1 MAPGARSARV
11 GRTLSPCCSRI
22 RVPHGKFADQKQR
35 GILMRL
41 PLAVRAYGLALAL
54 LVANVVAAQPRLP
67 EGITH
72 VTTVE
77 GISEYRL
84 DNGLQVLLFRD
95 PSNAR
100 ITVNMTYLVGS
111 VDESYGET
119 GMAHLLEH
127 MLFKGS
133 TKFPDILAAIRSHG
147 AQFNGTTSWDRTN
160 YFETFDAS
168 EANLEW
174 ALDLESDRMI
184 NAFVAQRDLDTE
196 MTVVRNEFE
205 AGENDPTGVLF
216 ERVLSAAYLWHGY
229 GRSPIGSRSDIENV
243 PIPRLQ
249 AFYRRHYQPDNAVL
263 VVAGR
268 FEEQRALELIDRY
281 FGAIPRPERELI
293 DNYTVEPTQ
302 DGERE
307 VVVRRVGNAQ
317 VLMAAYHSPDGAH
330 EEFVPLQIASEV
342 LGDVPSGRLY
352 KALVE
357 TGLASQIGVTSLQ
370 QRDPGM
376 VLFMAMV
383 PEDGS
388 LDAARAAML
397 ATIDDINATPITA
410 EEVER
415 IRNQAMSG
423 FEQAMNNSQS
433 VAIQLSN
440 WAAIGDWRMMF
451 LDRDRVR
458 TASAEAT
465 QSAALKYFKASNR
478 TVGMFIP
485 GEPDRAEIPPRPD
498 VTAMLQGY
506 KGDEVRAEGEAFD
519 PTPANIESRITRVDL
534 PGGIKLVMLPK
545 ETRGDGVNAV
555 IRLNYGDENSL
566 RGPGRLAGLT
576 SQMLMRGTRNKSRQD
591 IQDELARLQS
601 QLNVGGGPGLASANI
616 QSTRE
621 NLPDVLALAVEVLR
635 DPAFPESELTTL
647 KEQITTNL
655 EASRSEPQA
664 IVSRAYSRHW
674 ARNYPRDDPRYVLT
688 IDEELAF
695 VNGVTVANLR
705 DFHEEFFGASH
716 AEVVVIGDF
725 DPNAVR
731 ALLADRLDGWQSPK
745 PFSDMLTQ
753 YANLAKDPT
762 TQDFNTPDKENAF
775 ILGGM
780 PIQMRDSHADYPAL
794 LFGNYILGSGPA
806 SRLFGRIRGREGLSY
821 GVGSGFNAS
830 PRSDGA
836 TFTVNAIAAPQNAA
850 KVEASFRDELATVLR
865 DGYTQE
871 EFDAAKVSWAQA
883 QQVRRTQDGGLANQL
898 GLWTHVGRTM
908 AFDAELEARVAALT
922 VEQVRD
928 AMRRH
933 LDVEKMTFMK
943 GGDFEAVSA
952 AGGGQ

>member
-1 MAPGARSARV
+1 M
-11 GRTLSPCCSRI
+11 
-22 RVPHGKFADQKQR
+22 K
-35 GILMRL
+35 L
-41 PLAVRAYGLALAL
+41 PLAVRASCLALAL
-54 LVANVVAAQPRLP
+54 CFTAIVTAQPRPP
-67 EGITH
+67 EGMTR
-72 VTTVE
+72 VTSVE
-77 GISEYRL
+77 GIVEYKL

-95 PSNAR
+95 PSKAT

-111 VDESYGET
+111 VDESNGET

-160 YFETFDAS
+160 YFETFDATD
-168 EANLEW
+168 ENFEW

-205 AGENDPTGVLF
+205 QGENSPTGVLY

-263 VVAGR
+263 VIAGR
-268 FEEQRALELIDRY
+268 FEEQRALELIDQY
-281 FGAIPRPERELI
+281 FGSIPRPERELI
-293 DNYTVEPTQ
+293 DNYTVEPNQ

-307 VVVRRVGNAQ
+307 VVVRRVGDVQILIAG
-317 VLMAAYHSPDGAH
+317 YHAPDGAH

-357 TGLASQIGVTSLQ
+357 TGLASQIGVDSLQ

-376 VLFMAMV
+376 VLFYAMV
-383 PEDGS
+383 PEDAS
-388 LDAARAAML
+388 LDAARAAMI
-397 ATIDDINATPITA
+397 ATIDDIGATPITA

-440 WAAIGDWRMMF
+440 WAAIGDWRLMF

-465 QSAALKYFKASNR
+465 QSAAVKYFKPSNR
-478 TVGMFIP
+478 TVGMFMP
-485 GEPDRAEIPPRPD
+485 GEPDRAEIPARPD

-519 PTPANIESRITRVDL
+519 PTPANIESRISRVDL

-545 ETRGDGVNAV
+545 ETRGDAVNAV

-566 RGPGRLAGLT
+566 RGPGRLASLT
-576 SQMLMRGTRNKSRQD
+576 TQMLMRGTRNKSRQV

-601 QLNVGGGPGLASANI
+601 QLGVGGGPGLASANI

-621 NLPDVLALAVEVLR
+621 NLPDVLALAIEVLR
-635 DPAFPESELTTL
+635 DPVFPESELTTL
-647 KEQITTNL
+647 KEQIITGL

-705 DFHEEFFGASH
+705 GFHEDFFGASN
-716 AEVVVIGDF
+716 AEIVVIGDF

-731 ALLADRLDGWQSPK
+731 ALLANGLGDWRSPK

-775 ILGGM
+775 FLGGM
-780 PIQMRDSHADYPAL
+780 YIEMRDSHADYPAL
-794 LFGNYILGSGPA
+794 VFGNYILGSGPA

-865 DGYTQE
+865 DGYTAE
-871 EFDAAKVSWAQA
+871 EFAAAKVSWAQGR
-883 QQVRRTQDGGLANQL
+883 QVSRTQDGSVANTL

-908 AFDAELEARVAALT
+908 AWDAELEAKVAALT

-933 LDVEKMTFMK
+933 LDITKMTFMK
-943 GGDFEAVSA
+943 GGDFAAV
-952 AGGGQ
+952 GGGTAQ

>member
-1 MAPGARSARV
+1 M
-11 GRTLSPCCSRI
+11 
-22 RVPHGKFADQKQR
+22 K
-35 GILMRL
+35 L
-41 PLAVRAYGLALAL
+41 PLAVRAFGFTLAL
-54 LVANVVAAQPRLP
+54 LFTAVVAAQPRLP
-67 EGITH
+67 EGITQ

-77 GISEYRL
+77 GIAEYRL
-84 DNGLQVLLFRD
+84 DNGLRVLLFRD

-133 TKFPDILAAIRSHG
+133 TKFPDILAAIRSRG

-160 YFETFDAS
+160 YFETFEAN

-174 ALDLESDRMI
+174 ALDLESDRML

-205 AGENDPTGVLF
+205 QGENSPIGVLY
-216 ERVLSAAYLWHGY
+216 ERVLSTAYLWHGY
-229 GRSPIGSRSDIENV
+229 GKSPIGSRSDIENV
-243 PIPRLQ
+243 PIERLQ
-249 AFYRRHYQPDNAVL
+249 AFYKRHYQPDNAVL
-263 VVAGR
+263 VIAGR
-268 FEEQRALELIDRY
+268 FEEQRALELVDQY
-281 FGAIPRPERELI
+281 FGSIPRPERELI

-307 VVVRRVGNAQ
+307 VVVRRVGEVQ
-317 VLMAAYHSPDGAH
+317 ILMTAYHAPDGAH
-330 EEFVPLQIASEV
+330 EDFVPLQIAAEV
-342 LGDVPSGRLY
+342 LGDTPSGRLY

-357 TGLASQIGVTSLQ
+357 TGLASQIGVSSLQ

-376 VLFMAMV
+376 ILFFAMV
-383 PEDGS
+383 PQEKS
-388 LDAARAAML
+388 LDAARVAMIE
-397 ATIDDINATPITA
+397 TIDGLRENPVTA

-415 IRNQAMSG
+415 IRNQALSG

-440 WAAIGDWRMMF
+440 WAAIGDWRLMF

-458 TASAEAT
+458 TVSAEAT
-465 QSAALKYFKASNR
+465 QSAARKYLKASNR

-485 GEPDRAEIPPRPD
+485 GEPDRAEIPERPN
-498 VTAMLQGY
+498 VAALLQDY

-545 ETRGDGVNAV
+545 ETRGDAVNALV
-555 IRLNYGDENSL
+555 RLNYGDESSL

-576 SQMLMRGTRNKSRQD
+576 TQMLMRGTRSRSRQD

-601 QLNVGGGPGLASANI
+601 QLNIGGGAGLASANI

-621 NLPDVLALAVEVLR
+621 NLPEVLALAIEVLR
-635 DPAFPESELTTL
+635 EPAFPESELATL
-647 KEQITTNL
+647 KEQIVTNL
-655 EASRSEPQA
+655 ESSRSEPQA
-664 IVSRAYSRHW
+664 IVARAYSRHW

-688 IDEELAF
+688 IEEELDH
-695 VNGVTVANLR
+695 VRGVTAAQLR
-705 DFHEEFFGASH
+705 DFHEEFFGASN

-731 ALLADRLDGWQSPK
+731 SLLAERLGGWRSPK
-745 PFSDMLTQ
+745 PFSDVLNL
-753 YANLAKDPT
+753 YSNLATDPT
-762 TQDFNTPDKENAF
+762 TEDFNTPDKENAF
-775 ILGGM
+775 FLAGM
-780 PIQMRDSHADYPAL
+780 PIEMRDSHADYPAL
-794 LFGNYILGSGPA
+794 VFGNYILGSGPA

-830 PRSDGA
+830 PRSDA
-836 TFTVNAIAAPQNAA
+836 AQFTVNAIAAPQNAA
-850 KVEASFRDELATVLR
+850 QVEASFRDELATVLR
-865 DGYTQE
+865 DGYTAE
-871 EFDAAKVSWAQA
+871 EFAAAKLSWAQ
-883 QQVRRTQDGGLANQL
+883 QQQIRRTQDGGLANTL

-908 AFDAELEARVAALT
+908 AWDAEFEAKVAALT

-933 LDVEKMTFMK
+933 LDVTKMTFMK
-943 GGDFEAVSA
+943 GGDFAAVTASSA
-952 AGGGQ
+952 Q

>member
-1 MAPGARSARV
+1 MKR
-11 GRTLSPCCSRI
+11 
-22 RVPHGKFADQKQR
+22 
-35 GILMRL
+35 
-41 PLAVRAYGLALAL
+41 PLAVRALYVTLAL
-54 LVANVVAAQPRLP
+54 LFTSVVTAQPRLP
-67 EGITH
+67 EGITR
-72 VTTVE
+72 VTAVE
-77 GISEYRL
+77 GITEYRL

-95 PSNAR
+95 PSKAT

-133 TKFPDILAAIRSHG
+133 TKFPDILAAIRSRG

-160 YFETFDAS
+160 YFETFEAND
-168 EANLEW
+168 ANLEW

-205 AGENDPTGVLF
+205 QGENDPTGVLF
-216 ERVLSAAYLWHGY
+216 ERVMSAAYLWHGY
-229 GRSPIGSRSDIENV
+229 GKSPIGSRSDIENV

-249 AFYRRHYQPDNAVL
+249 AFYKRHYQPDNAVL

-268 FEEQRALELIDRY
+268 FEEQRALELIDGY
-281 FGAIPRPERELI
+281 FGAIPRPERELTA
-293 DNYTVEPTQ
+293 NYTVEPNQ

-307 VVVRRVGNAQ
+307 VVVRRVGDVQ
-317 VLMAAYHSPDGAH
+317 ILMAGYHAPDGAH

-370 QRDPGM
+370 QRAPGM
-376 VLFMAMV
+376 VIFFAMV
-383 PEDGS
+383 PKDSS
-388 LDAARAAML
+388 LDAARAAMI
-397 ATIDDINATPITA
+397 ATLDGVAENPITA

-415 IRNQAMSG
+415 IRNQAMAG
-423 FEQAMNNSQS
+423 FEQQMNNSQS
-433 VAIQLSN
+433 IAIQLSS
-440 WAAIGDWRMMF
+440 WAAIGDWRLMF

-458 TASAEAT
+458 TATAEAT
-465 QSAALKYFKASNR
+465 QSAARKYFKSSNR
-478 TVGMFIP
+478 TVGLFIP
-485 GEPDRAEIPPRPD
+485 GEPNRSEIPARPD

-519 PTPANIESRITRVDL
+519 PTPANIESRISRVDL

-545 ETRGDGVNAV
+545 ETRGDSVNAL

-566 RGPGRLAGLT
+566 RGRGRVAGLT
-576 SQMLMRGTRNKSRQD
+576 SQMLMRGTRNKSRQE

-601 QLNVGGGPGLASANI
+601 QLNVGGGAGLVSANI

-621 NLPDVLALAVEVLR
+621 NLPDVLALAIEVLR
-635 DPAFPESELTTL
+635 EPAFPESELTTL
-647 KEQITTNL
+647 KEQIITNL
-655 EASRSEPQA
+655 ESSRSEPQA

-674 ARNYPRDDPRYVLT
+674 ARNYRPDDVRYVAT

-695 VNGVTVANLR
+695 VNGMTVAQLS
-705 DFHEEFFGASH
+705 DFHKDFFGASH

-731 ALLADRLDGWQSPK
+731 LLIGERLDGWRSPK
-745 PFSDMLTQ
+745 PFSDVLNL
-753 YANLAKDPT
+753 YSNLAKDPT
-762 TQDFNTPDKENAF
+762 SQDFNTPDKENAF
-775 ILGGM
+775 FLGGM
-780 PIQMRDSHADYPAL
+780 YIEMRDSHADYPAL
-794 LFGNYILGSGPA
+794 VFGNYILGAGPA

-836 TFTVNAIAAPQNAA
+836 PFTVNAIAAPQNAA
-850 KVEASFRDELATVLR
+850 KVEASFRDELATILR
-865 DGYTQE
+865 DGYTAE
-871 EFDAAKVSWAQA
+871 EFAAAKVSWAQGR
-883 QQVRRTQDGGLANQL
+883 QITRTQDGALAGTL

-908 AFDAELEARVAALT
+908 AWDAEFEARVAGLT

-933 LDVEKMTFMK
+933 LDVSKMTFMK
-943 GGDFEAVSA
+943 GGDFEAVSG
-952 AGGGQ
+952 AGGAQ

>member
-1 MAPGARSARV
+1 M
-11 GRTLSPCCSRI
+11 
-22 RVPHGKFADQKQR
+22 K
-35 GILMRL
+35 L
-41 PLAVRAYGLALAL
+41 PLAVRAFGLTLAL
-54 LVANVVAAQPRLP
+54 LFTAVVTAQPRLP
-67 EGITH
+67 AGITQ

-77 GISEYRL
+77 GIAEYRL
-84 DNGLQVLLFRD
+84 DNGLRVLLFRD

-133 TKFPDILAAIRSHG
+133 TKFPDILAAIRSRG

-160 YFETFDAS
+160 YFETFEAND
-168 EANLEW
+168 ANLEW

-184 NAFVAQRDLDTE
+184 NAFVAQSDLDTE

-205 AGENDPTGVLF
+205 QGENSPIGVLY
-216 ERVLSAAYLWHGY
+216 ERVLSTAYLWHGY
-229 GRSPIGSRSDIENV
+229 GKSPIGSRSDIENV
-243 PIPRLQ
+243 PIERLQ
-249 AFYRRHYQPDNAVL
+249 AFYKRHYQPDNAVL
-263 VVAGR
+263 VIAGR
-268 FEEQRALELIDRY
+268 FEEQRALELVDQY
-281 FGAIPRPERELI
+281 FGSIPRPERELI

-307 VVVRRVGNAQ
+307 VVVRRVGEVQ
-317 VLMAAYHSPDGAH
+317 ILMTAYHAPDGAH
-330 EEFVPLQIASEV
+330 EEFVPLQIAAEV
-342 LGDVPSGRLY
+342 LGDTPSGRLY

-357 TGLASQIGVTSLQ
+357 TGLASQIGVSSLQ

-376 VLFMAMV
+376 ILFFAMV
-383 PEDGS
+383 PQDKS
-388 LDAARAAML
+388 LDAARVAMIE
-397 ATIDDINATPITA
+397 TIDGLRENPVTT

-415 IRNQAMSG
+415 IRNQALSG

-440 WAAIGDWRMMF
+440 WAAIGDWRLMF

-458 TASAEAT
+458 TVSAEAT
-465 QSAALKYFKASNR
+465 QSAARKYLKSSNR
-478 TVGMFIP
+478 TVGLFLP
-485 GEPDRAEIPPRPD
+485 GEPDRAEIPERPN
-498 VTAMLQGY
+498 VAAMLQDY

-545 ETRGDGVNAV
+545 ETRGDAVNALV
-555 IRLNYGDENSL
+555 RLNYGDENSL

-576 SQMLMRGTRNKSRQD
+576 TQMLMRGTRSRSRQD

-601 QLNVGGGPGLASANI
+601 QLNVGGGAGLASANI
-616 QSTRE
+616 QSTRD
-621 NLPDVLALAVEVLR
+621 NLPEVLALAIEVLR
-635 DPAFPESELTTL
+635 EPAFPESELATL
-647 KEQITTNL
+647 KEQIITNL
-655 EASRSEPQA
+655 ESSRSEPQD
-664 IVSRAYSRHW
+664 IVARAYSRHW

-688 IDEELAF
+688 IEEELDY
-695 VNGVTVANLR
+695 VGGVTAAQLR
-705 DFHEEFFGASH
+705 DFHEEFFGASN

-731 ALLADRLDGWQSPK
+731 SLLAERLDGWRSPK
-745 PFSDMLTQ
+745 PFSDMLNL
-753 YANLAKDPT
+753 YANLATDPT
-762 TQDFNTPDKENAF
+762 TEDFNTPDKENAF
-775 ILGGM
+775 FLGGM
-780 PIQMRDSHADYPAL
+780 PIEMRDSHADYPAL
-794 LFGNYILGSGPA
+794 VFGNYILGSGPA

-830 PRSDGA
+830 PRSDA
-836 TFTVNAIAAPQNAA
+836 AQFTVNAIAAPQNAA
-850 KVEASFRDELATVLR
+850 RVVESFRDELATVLR
-865 DGYTQE
+865 DGYTAE
-871 EFDAAKVSWAQA
+871 EFAAAKLSWAQ
-883 QQVRRTQDGGLANQL
+883 QQQIRRTQDGGLAGTL

-908 AFDAELEARVAALT
+908 AWDAEFEAKVAALT

-933 LDVEKMTFMK
+933 LDVSKMTFMK
-943 GGDFEAVSA
+943 GGDFAAVGSGGSA
-952 AGGGQ
+952 Q

>member
-1 MAPGARSARV
+1 M
-11 GRTLSPCCSRI
+11 
-22 RVPHGKFADQKQR
+22 K
-35 GILMRL
+35 L
-41 PLAVRAYGLALAL
+41 PLAVRAFGFTLAL
-54 LVANVVAAQPRLP
+54 LFTAVVVAQPRLP
-67 EGITH
+67 EGITQ

-77 GISEYRL
+77 GIAEYRL
-84 DNGLQVLLFRD
+84 DNGLRVLLFRD

-133 TKFPDILAAIRSHG
+133 TKFPDILAAIRSRG

-160 YFETFDAS
+160 YFETFEAN

-174 ALDLESDRMI
+174 ALDLESDRML

-205 AGENDPTGVLF
+205 QGENSPIGVLY
-216 ERVLSAAYLWHGY
+216 ERVLSTAYLWHGY
-229 GRSPIGSRSDIENV
+229 GKSPIGSRSDIENV
-243 PIPRLQ
+243 PIERLQ
-249 AFYRRHYQPDNAVL
+249 AFYKRHYQPDNAVL
-263 VVAGR
+263 VIAGR
-268 FEEQRALELIDRY
+268 FEEQRALELVDQY
-281 FGAIPRPERELI
+281 FGSIPRPERELI
-293 DNYTVEPTQ
+293 NNYTVEPTQ

-307 VVVRRVGNAQ
+307 VVVRRVGEVQ
-317 VLMAAYHSPDGAH
+317 ILMTAYHAPDGAH
-330 EEFVPLQIASEV
+330 EDFVPLQIAAEV
-342 LGDVPSGRLY
+342 LGDTPSGRLY

-357 TGLASQIGVTSLQ
+357 TGLASQIGVSSLQ

-376 VLFMAMV
+376 ILFFAMV
-383 PEDGS
+383 PQEKS
-388 LDAARAAML
+388 LDAARVAMIE
-397 ATIDDINATPITA
+397 TIDGLRENPVTA

-415 IRNQAMSG
+415 IRNQALSG

-440 WAAIGDWRMMF
+440 WAAIGDWRLMF

-458 TASAEAT
+458 TVSAEAT
-465 QSAALKYFKASNR
+465 QSAARKYLKASNR

-485 GEPDRAEIPPRPD
+485 GEPDRAEIPERPN
-498 VTAMLQGY
+498 VAALLQDY

-545 ETRGDGVNAV
+545 ETRGDAVNAL
-555 IRLNYGDENSL
+555 IRLNYGDESSL

-576 SQMLMRGTRNKSRQD
+576 TQMLMRGTRSRSRQD

-601 QLNVGGGPGLASANI
+601 QLNVGGGAGLASANI

-621 NLPDVLALAVEVLR
+621 NLPEVLALAIEVLR
-635 DPAFPESELTTL
+635 EPAFPESELATL
-647 KEQITTNL
+647 KEQIVTNL
-655 EASRSEPQA
+655 ESSRSEPQA
-664 IVSRAYSRHW
+664 IVARAYSRHW

-688 IDEELAF
+688 IEEELDH
-695 VNGVTVANLR
+695 VRGVTAAQLR
-705 DFHEEFFGASH
+705 DFHEEFFGASN

-731 ALLADRLDGWQSPK
+731 SLLAERLDGWRSPK
-745 PFSDMLTQ
+745 PFSDVLNL
-753 YANLAKDPT
+753 YSNLATDPT
-762 TQDFNTPDKENAF
+762 TEDFNTPDKENALF
-775 ILGGM
+775 LAGM
-780 PIQMRDSHADYPAL
+780 PIEMRDSHADYPAL
-794 LFGNYILGSGPA
+794 VFGNYILGSGPA

-830 PRSDGA
+830 PRSDA
-836 TFTVNAIAAPQNAA
+836 AQFTVNAIAAPQNAA
-850 KVEASFRDELATVLR
+850 QVEASFRDELATVLR
-865 DGYTQE
+865 DGYTAE
-871 EFDAAKVSWAQA
+871 EFAAAKLSWAQ
-883 QQVRRTQDGGLANQL
+883 QQQIRRTQDGGLANTL

-908 AFDAELEARVAALT
+908 AWDAEFEAKVAALT

-933 LDVEKMTFMK
+933 LDVTKMTFMK
-943 GGDFEAVSA
+943 GGDFAAVTAGSA
-952 AGGGQ
+952 Q